1 MGKRG
6 GVCSFSASTTDYGR
20 PATQVHAGPLEVTM
34 VTPSAPT
41 AAAARHVHGHLD
53 VARTRDRGA
62 ERADRPLDRVR
73 VALDRT
79 AALDHDVGDDGE
91 QHRDPDAEEE

>member
-1 MGKRG
+1 MGEAR

-20 PATQVHAGPLEVTM
+20 RATQVHAGPLEVTM
-34 VTPSAPT
+34 VTPSSPA

-53 VARTRDRGA
+53 VARARDRA
-62 ERADRPLDRVR
+62 AKRADRPLDRVR

-79 AALDHDVGDDGE
+79 AALDHHIGDDGE
-91 QHRDPDAEEE
+91 QHRDADAE